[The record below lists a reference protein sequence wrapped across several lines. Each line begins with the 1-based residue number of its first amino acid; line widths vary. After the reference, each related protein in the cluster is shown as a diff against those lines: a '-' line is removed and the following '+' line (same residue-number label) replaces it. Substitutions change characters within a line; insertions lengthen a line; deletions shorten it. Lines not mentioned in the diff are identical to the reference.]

1 MHEQIGF
8 YYLYKTFVSECLDKE
23 CRTKD
28 EAKNT
33 PLILAALYI
42 PTDSFKEDS
51 DLMTVCNVP
60 IARGEDETD
69 FIQRGEDEI
78 LSSWRS
84 NMRDSQLLSLE
95 LPVQQGPN
103 VFTALLELHVDLNS
117 KNHFGSTALHIACG
131 RGITGMVV
139 KLVENTNTKVN
150 SIDSYKNTPLH
161 LACAHGD
168 RKMCQC
174 LIDHHADLKR
184 KNNDGMNPLHV
195 AALEHNLEIVN
206 MFLTDHS
213 LAEFKAFLLEDKDKD
228 GHTPFL
234 LAVKSGDVKVVQCFV
249 NNRADMTAK
258 NKNGANALH
267 LAAMANHVEVL
278 KILHP

>member
-1 MHEQIGF
+1 M
-8 YYLYKTFVSECLDKE
+8 FVSECLDKE

-28 EAKNT
+28 EAENT

-42 PTDSFKEDS
+42 PSDSFKEDS
-51 DLMTVCNVP
+51 DLITVHNVP
-60 IARGEDETD
+60 RGEDETD
-69 FIQRGEDEI
+69 GMQRGEDEI
-78 LSSWRS
+78 NWESSLR
-84 NMRDSQLLSLE
+84 NIQLPSLE

-103 VFTALLELHVDLNS
+103 VFTALLELQVDLNS

-139 KLVENTNTKVN
+139 KMVENTNTKVN
-150 SIDSYKNTPLH
+150 STDSYKNTPLH

-174 LIDHHADLKR
+174 LIDHHADLKK
-184 KNNDGMNPLHV
+184 KNNDGMNPFHV
-195 AALEHNLEIVN
+195 AALEHNLEVVN

-249 NNRADMTAK
+249 NNRADMAAK
-258 NKNGANALH
+258 NNNGANALH